1 MSLTLVGHGP
11 LPSHSPYVPDF
22 LLVVEDGGKEA
33 SLTRQGLHHAPV
45 PVSLSVGRCGPEPV
59 RDGMWPLVHVR
70 EDGTELEWFSLSDE
84 ARFRS
89 ERAKAVFA
97 GASSIVKS
105 RPEEAVLLL
114 SAAAALVAVDLKKT
128 AEELASRAMPG
139 ESLTDAYLRTRQGSK
154 R

>member
-22 LLVVEDGGKEA
+22 LLVMSDGKEA
-33 SLTRQGLHHAPV
+33 SLTRQGLHRAPV
-45 PVSLSVGRCGPEPV
+45 PGSLPVGRCGPEAV
-59 RDGMWPLVHVR
+59 KDGMWPLVHVR
-70 EDGTELEWFSLSDE
+70 DGETVLEWFLLAEE
-84 ARFRS
+84 ARFRA
-89 ERAKAVFA
+89 ERAKAVFTE
-97 GASSIVKS
+97 ASSVVKS

-128 AEELASRAMPG
+128 AGELASQAMPG
-139 ESLTDAYLRTRQGSK
+139 ESLADAYLRTRRSP